1 MGEHYL
7 DTVGVGG
14 SIPPV
19 PTKPAPRGGGEGAG
33 FGGVWQAL
41 IALDRPGVDR
51 MKQTHVV
58 IPCYNESERL
68 PRDELSSFIDGNPW
82 ASIGFVNDGSSDD
95 TSRVLREFQGE
106 HPGRIDV
113 LDLRQNVGKGEAVR
127 QGALQSLERE
137 YDLLAYLDADLA
149 TPAEALQD
157 MFEGSRPEHRVIF
170 GSRVQRAGA
179 KIERHASRHYFGR
192 TFASLAS
199 LILDIS
205 LYDTQCGAKLVAREL
220 VSDLFSEPFLTRWLF
235 DLELLMRLRQLVG
248 PEEFD
253 RIVYEHPLDQWVE
266 KGDSRVRLRDGLAVP
281 YELLRI
287 RRAFRA
293 RG

>member
-1 MGEHYL
+1 
-7 DTVGVGG
+7 
-14 SIPPV
+14 
-19 PTKPAPRGGGEGAG
+19 
-33 FGGVWQAL
+33 
-41 IALDRPGVDR
+41 
-51 MKQTHVV
+51 
-58 IPCYNESERL
+58 
-68 PRDELSSFIDGNPW
+68 
-82 ASIGFVNDGSSDD
+82 
-95 TSRVLREFQGE
+95 
-106 HPGRIDV
+106 
-113 LDLRQNVGKGEAVR
+113 
-127 QGALQSLERE
+127 
-137 YDLLAYLDADLA
+137 
-149 TPAEALQD
+149 

-179 KIERHASRHYFGR
+179 KIERHASRHYAGR

-293 RG
+293 LG

>member
-1 MGEHYL
+1 
-7 DTVGVGG
+7 
-14 SIPPV
+14 
-19 PTKPAPRGGGEGAG
+19 
-33 FGGVWQAL
+33 
-41 IALDRPGVDR
+41 

-179 KIERHASRHYFGR
+179 KIERHASRHYAGR

-235 DLELLMRLRQLVG
+235 DLELLMRLRQLAG